1 MSRGN
6 LLDLDSRQSVLQWAA
21 ERQTAITI
29 SLLSE
34 ERWCNSRSQLIGF
47 DPQQSLLQIA
57 YPIASAG
64 DPPPEIVPGEQLG
77 ISFRRGHKK
86 CVFVCPVIM
95 RRLDTTED
103 GQPADTLLIRAPQQM
118 RELQRRAYQRI
129 DLPPDHF
136 IAVKVWQGGLPS
148 SGETCWPIC
157 AGRVGNISVGG
168 TRVDI
173 RVDQNPRLGVGD
185 AVGLEI
191 TAAQGLPPLLAEAQ
205 YRHCTMTGPDRVGL
219 GLQFL
224 GLEHDL
230 PGRSSITEIADFVRG
245 LQRSAS
251 RQGPSRP

>member
-1 MSRGN
+1 MNRGN
-6 LLDLDSRQSVLQWAA
+6 LLDLDSQRSVLEWAA
-21 ERQTAITI
+21 QRQVAITV
-29 SLLSE
+29 SLLADQ
-34 ERWCNSRSQLIGF
+34 RWCNFRSQLIGF

-64 DPPPEIVPGEQLG
+64 DVPAEIVPGDQVG

-86 CVFVCPVIM
+86 CVFVSPVIM
-95 RRLDTTED
+95 RRLDAPDD
-103 GQPADTLLIRAPQQM
+103 GQPADTLLIRAPQQL

-148 SGETCWPIC
+148 PGEPCWPIC
-157 AGRVGNISVGG
+157 SGRVGNISVGG
-168 TRVDI
+168 TLVDV
-173 RVDQNPRLGVGD
+173 RADQNPRLGVGD

-191 TAAQGLPPLLAEAQ
+191 TVAQGHPPLMAEAQ

-245 LQRSAS
+245 LQCSAA
-251 RQGPSRP
+251 RQGT